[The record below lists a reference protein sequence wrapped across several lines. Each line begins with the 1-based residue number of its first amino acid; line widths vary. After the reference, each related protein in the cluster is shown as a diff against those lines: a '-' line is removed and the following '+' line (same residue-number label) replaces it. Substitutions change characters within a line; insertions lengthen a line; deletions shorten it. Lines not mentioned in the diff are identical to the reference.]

1 MYTVVDSFPSRSFM
15 RGNEPIIQSLMDTDF
30 YKDTMANVVHQK
42 YRDTPVRYGLTN
54 RTKGLR
60 LSSRYSREQLMEQL
74 DYTRSL
80 RFNPSELAYK
90 RGIDIYGDRMFDEG
104 YLRDLKTLQ
113 LPDYEL
119 GYAPDGEFKL
129 EFPGTWFNTIFW
141 ETFAL
146 STMIELNTISYL
158 QQMTRFEYQCVFA
171 EGIKNLKEK
180 IRILK
185 PRTDITFIEYGTRR
199 RALRFWQEFVIQ
211 TLQAELP
218 PEQFKGTS
226 NTLFAYKYGLTPMG
240 TCAHEK
246 YMIMMGIKNG
256 NVLDAH
262 NQVMKDWW
270 EQYGFGLS
278 VALTDT
284 FGTEFFLK
292 NFTEEQAIN
301 WKGFR
306 QDSGDPFVFGEKVI
320 AFYKAFGIDPM
331 TKLIIFSDGLDL
343 DLIIRLA
350 DYFKGRINVS
360 FGWGTNLTNDLGLPP
375 ISLVIKAI
383 WANNFW
389 LVKLSDNPAKSIGP
403 QDAVQK
409 VIRQTGYVTGE
420 AVQPTY

>member
-1 MYTVVDSFPSRSFM
+1 MA
-15 RGNEPIIQSLMDTDF
+15 GNEPIIESLLDTDF

-60 LSSRYSREQLMEQL
+60 LADRYSAEQLTEQL

-90 RGIDIYGDRMFDEG
+90 RGIDVYGDRMFNEG
-104 YLRDLKTLQ
+104 YLQDLKTLQ

-119 GYAPDGEFKL
+119 GYAPDGEFQL
-129 EFPGTWFNTIFW
+129 EFPGTWFKTIFW
-141 ETFAL
+141 ETMAL
-146 STMIELNTISYL
+146 SIMIELNTISYL
-158 QQMTRFEYQCVFA
+158 RQMSPFEQQCVFA
-171 EGIKNLKEK
+171 DGVKRLEGKIK
-180 IRILK
+180 ILK
-185 PRTDITFIEYGTRR
+185 TRPDITFIEFGTRR
-199 RALRFWQEFVIQ
+199 RALRFWQDFVIQ
-211 TLQAELP
+211 TLQAELS

-240 TCAHEK
+240 TCAHEM
-246 YMIMMGIKNG
+246 YMIMMGIMNG
-256 NVLDAH
+256 SVLDAH

-292 NFTEEQAIN
+292 NFTEEQAVN

-320 AFYKAFGIDPM
+320 AFYEAFGIDPRS
-331 TKLIIFSDGLDL
+331 KLIIFSDGLDL
-343 DLIIRLA
+343 ELIIQLA

-383 WANNFW
+383 WANNWW

-403 QDAVQK
+403 RDSVQE
-409 VIRQTGYVTGE
+409 VIRQTGHIAGKSI
-420 AVQPTY
+420 QPVY